1 MQILQANPL
10 METER
15 KLFVYFFTNPV
26 KLGQVVGE
34 LARRIDALA
43 TAEKIDCWNIVQLWY
58 YWTCKLQTAS
68 QMHAVLV
75 VWNDS
80 GRDSKAILEND
91 LPCSSK
97 LSYWGIWLLNG
108 SGDSSVFWN
117 AVAREPVV
125 EIEF

>member
-43 TAEKIDCWNIVQLWY
+43 TAEKIDC
-58 YWTCKLQTAS
+58 
-68 QMHAVLV
+68 
-75 VWNDS
+75 
-80 GRDSKAILEND
+80 
-91 LPCSSK
+91 
-97 LSYWGIWLLNG
+97 
-108 SGDSSVFWN
+108 
-117 AVAREPVV
+117 
-125 EIEF
+125 